1 MNTLLLCFLLL
12 WFTAVVVGF
21 ERHTYRV
28 REREGQVELCAKIR
42 MPGQQDIG
50 TVTFNLTVE
59 TQDASAGT
67 SNSKS

>member
-1 MNTLLLCFLLL
+1 M
-12 WFTAVVVGF
+12 VVGF
-21 ERHTYRV
+21 ERRTYTV
-28 REREGQVELCAKIR
+28 REREEQVELCAKIR
-42 MPGQQDIG
+42 MPGQQDTG